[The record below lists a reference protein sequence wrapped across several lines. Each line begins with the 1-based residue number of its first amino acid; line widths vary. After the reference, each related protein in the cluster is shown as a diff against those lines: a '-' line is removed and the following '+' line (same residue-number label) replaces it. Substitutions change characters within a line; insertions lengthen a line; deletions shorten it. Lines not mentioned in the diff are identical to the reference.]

1 MKLPVENLWKACGE
15 VIFGTKSC
23 EFLDFSLFFPL
34 KKTLIASVVLVTA
47 NAVAPGFIATDMVMA
62 MPDNVIDMMK
72 SKVPTG
78 TLGKPEDIANTYC
91 FLASEEASYINGATI
106 SVDGGMTV

>member
-1 MKLPVENLWKACGE
+1 M
-15 VIFGTKSC
+15 
-23 EFLDFSLFFPL
+23 D
-34 KKTLIASVVLVTA
+34 
-47 NAVAPGFIATDMVMA
+47 

-78 TLGKPEDIANTYC
+78 TLGKPEDIANAYC
-91 FLASEEASYINGATI
+91 FLASEEAGYINGATI